1 MIVRRILKR
10 KLHLNFYNFFSRKKY
25 PHLLRD
31 KIVFKKRSEFTVV
44 KVEALRF
51 KMRPNISLHDFL
63 LQSYISLNY
72 R

>member
-1 MIVRRILKR
+1 M
-10 KLHLNFYNFFSRKKY
+10 
-25 PHLLRD
+25 LRD